1 MWLWT
6 ATYVKSLTVL
16 DIEDLTR
23 EAYMNSK
30 LKVEAKRKVTKEP
43 KKANGD
49 RGGSHLFN
57 GCGIMMRSYEGR
69 VRYDGTT
76 RTGEGMEQVTF
87 ST

>member
-1 MWLWT
+1 M
-6 ATYVKSLTVL
+6 VL
-16 DIEDLTR
+16 DIGYLAR
-23 EAYMNSK
+23 EAYANSK
-30 LKVEAKRKVTKEP
+30 LKVEAKMKVTKEP

-69 VRYDGTT
+69 VRYDSTMT
-76 RTGEGMEQVTF
+76 MGEGMEQVTF